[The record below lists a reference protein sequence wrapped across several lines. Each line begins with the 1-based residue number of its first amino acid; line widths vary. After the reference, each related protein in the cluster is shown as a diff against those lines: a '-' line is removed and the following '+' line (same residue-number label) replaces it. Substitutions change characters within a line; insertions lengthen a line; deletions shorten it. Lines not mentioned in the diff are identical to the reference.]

1 MKRHLDQYD
10 IEAEREALAIKNS
23 MKVKTK
29 PKKRDKVLDRSMVVS
44 SPANKKPVILETW
57 IVNRGWNS
65 KVKL

>member
-23 MKVKTK
+23 MKVANK
-29 PKKRDKVLDRSMVVS
+29 PKKRAKVLDRSMVIS
-44 SPANKKPVILETW
+44 SPENKKPVVVKRW

-65 KVKL
+65 KVTL